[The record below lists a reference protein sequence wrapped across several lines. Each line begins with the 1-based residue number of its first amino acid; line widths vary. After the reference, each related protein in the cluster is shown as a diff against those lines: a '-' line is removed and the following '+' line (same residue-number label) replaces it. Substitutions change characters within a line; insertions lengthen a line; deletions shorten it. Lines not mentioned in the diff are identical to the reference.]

1 MKKLNLI
8 LFVFAL
14 ILTTS
19 CSTDNLETTEDVNVF
34 ETQNKKPQLAIWA
47 DCEQFLTVGTN
58 TNFKPNAGNFDEI
71 YVGANFPEGL
81 GAISETQPGDQDYNG
96 GRWHVNTL
104 KEGVDPDKYW
114 NTCTVEDLDLEDFE
128 STDVYFECPMIPS
141 H

>member
-1 MKKLNLI
+1 MKKLNPSFIFL
-8 LFVFAL
+8 AL
-14 ILTTS
+14 ILATS
-19 CSTDNLETTEDVNVF
+19 CSTDNLETTEEVNVF
-34 ETQNKKPQLAIWA
+34 ETQDRRPQLGIWA

-81 GAISETQPGDQDYNG
+81 GAISETQPGDRDYNG

-104 KEGVDPDKYW
+104 KAGVDPDKYL
-114 NTCTVEDLDLEDFE
+114 NTCRVEDLDFEDFD
-128 STDVYFECPMIPS
+128 STDVYFECPMIPN